1 MTGVS
6 QALLGRTGGER
17 LIAPTVRLFLSAP
30 RYSVHRWTLVRR
42 PSPLAA
48 VLRIGAIEER
58 FATCQTAGRPFHRMA
73 QSPFTTYG
81 ARCAALLHLQN
92 KAWGCGIRGAA

>member
-6 QALLGRTGGER
+6 RVLLGRPGGEK

-58 FATCQTAGRPFHRMA
+58 SATCETARWPFHRMGRPPDEEMSTPSRNVHRMRRLTS
-73 QSPFTTYG
+73 QL
-81 ARCAALLHLQN
+81 ALL
-92 KAWGCGIRGAA
+92 